1 MVVKHQKAHSIDA
14 AYDERDKLRKEVR
27 RLRKSMAEIRKD
39 KARMDALEQIVEQG
53 GCVTDWRGQPVAVFV
68 GQMEVTTGQTARQAI
83 DAYIAAVEAL
93 Q

>member
-1 MVVKHQKAHSIDA
+1 MKNHKVHPIDA
-14 AYDERDKLRKEVR
+14 ISDERDKLRKEVR
-27 RLRKSMAEIRKD
+27 RLRKAVAELRRD

-53 GCVTDWRGQPVAVFV
+53 GCVTDWQGQPVAVFV